1 MRINN
6 SFRKLVVQLHFEN
19 FFTVAQEL
27 LQAQWWQT
35 LFYDFFLIKPAAIIQ

>member
-19 FFTVAQEL
+19 FFRLGQEL

>member
-1 MRINN
+1 MRISN

-19 FFTVAQEL
+19 FFRVAQEL

-35 LFYDFFLIKPAAIIQ
+35 LFHDFFLIKPAAII